1 VKTITVSTAE
11 SFPSPLIL
19 TLTQAVSAGSI
30 LRLRASGVSMLRA
43 LCVTAVTARCPG
55 APSLPIL
62 HHFSWPDMQQN
73 WMWHIHTLSL
83 AQVEVPVTLSAGTQL
98 EIHGVPAPEASGPT
112 GTANVIA
119 DLTWTLFLGRVS
131 SLEDLEFVPLAAPLH
146 LHFVAGPVDHLEAFL
161 KADGQLLVTGFDHAG
176 NPSLKRNHTVRVEG
190 AVTPG
195 APSTILR
202 VGERVVVDPAGGRV
216 CVRDE
221 EGRRAYSNAQPVA
234 LDGTPI
240 YLGEFHWHTDF
251 SGDGQRTL
259 SAALTSAR
267 DELGLDFAG
276 PADHMLPDGTYMQ
289 RLPIE
294 QAEICRRF
302 DAPGRFC
309 ALPGAELSGRYGH
322 TNLLAAD
329 WDTFLT
335 IVKRFPHELQPVWR
349 KMPDTY
355 PLEVLAALCPA
366 GKAMIIPHHTNMDS
380 SVSEGVVRD
389 DGRPYWSALHWPQA
403 TPLLQQGLRLVEIV
417 QQRGAFETEVP
428 DPDWRVAW
436 GGLGGSVR
444 TALLRGHRIGFV
456 GGSDN
461 HMGWPSRATGR
472 AGYDGLTALQAPEL
486 DGPALFDALYRR
498 RCYATSGARIV
509 ADATLNGEPLG
520 SELVLPPGARREF
533 RIRIRGTAPLVA
545 VQIVSLGAV
554 LVDFVLE
561 PESWDFEIT
570 WADERPG
577 RPLQDVYYY
586 VRARQADGHCA
597 WLSPWWVDPL

>member
-1 VKTITVSTAE
+1 
-11 SFPSPLIL
+11 
-19 TLTQAVSAGSI
+19 
-30 LRLRASGVSMLRA
+30 
-43 LCVTAVTARCPG
+43 
-55 APSLPIL
+55 
-62 HHFSWPDMQQN
+62 
-73 WMWHIHTLSL
+73 
-83 AQVEVPVTLSAGTQL
+83 
-98 EIHGVPAPEASGPT
+98 
-112 GTANVIA
+112 
-119 DLTWTLFLGRVS
+119 
-131 SLEDLEFVPLAAPLH
+131 LH

-176 NPSLKRNHTVRVEG
+176 NPSLKRDHTVRVE
-190 AVTPG
+190 APVTPG
-195 APSTILR
+195 ATLATLGVGNR
-202 VGERVVVDPAGGRV
+202 VTVDPAGGRLRV
-216 CVRDE
+216 VDE
-221 EGRRAYSNAQPVA
+221 AGRSALSNAQPVA

-276 PADHMLPDGTYMQ
+276 PADHLLPDGTYMQ

-309 ALPGAELSGRYGH
+309 TLPGAELSGRYGH

-335 IVKRFPHELQPVWR
+335 IVKRFPHELHPVWR

-366 GKAMIIPHHTNMDS
+366 GKAMIIPHHANMDS
-380 SVSEGVVRD
+380 AVSEGVIRD
-389 DGRPYWSALHWPQA
+389 DGRPYWCALHWPQA

-417 QQRGAFETEVP
+417 QQRGAFETEAP
-428 DPDWRVAW
+428 DLDWRVAW

-461 HMGWPSRATGR
+461 HAGWPSRATGR
-472 AGYDGLTALQAPEL
+472 AGYEGLTGIQSSALDSL
-486 DGPALFDALYRR
+486 ALFDALYRR

-520 SELVLPPGARREF
+520 SELALAPGARREF

-554 LVDFVLE
+554 LVDFVLV

-597 WLSPWWVDPL
+597 WLSPWWVDLA